1 MMRTNVEPMAM
12 EDEQWANWR
21 HLLSTTAI
29 ELFEHY
35 GVALRDEPHWT
46 PVLAEGEHV
55 AGSVYFA
62 GDRIQG
68 GLTVCAT
75 RTLLGTATPVPPD
88 LPIPL
93 SDFAREIA
101 NQILGGL
108 KTKLIRHG
116 VDFSYEFTDP
126 AAQPG
131 APELADARTLVLR
144 SSGGEVAL
152 MFVVTSN
159 VKLAAA
165 SDTLSQAPPH
175 GQGGLILL

>member
-1 MMRTNVEPMAM
+1 M

-21 HLLSTTAI
+21 LLLSDTAI
-29 ELFEHY
+29 ELFDHY
-35 GVALRDEPHWT
+35 GVSLHDEAHWT
-46 PVLAEGEHV
+46 PVLGEGEHV
-55 AGSVYFA
+55 AGSVYFG
-62 GDRIQG
+62 GDSMQG

-75 RTLLGTATPVPPD
+75 RELLGRATPVPPE

-108 KTKLIRHG
+108 KTKLMRHG

-126 AAQPG
+126 AAQLPQTALSG
-131 APELADARTLVLR
+131 DARTLVLR

-152 MFVVTSN
+152 MFVVASN
-159 VKLAAA
+159 VDIARAGDA
-165 SDTLSQAPPH
+165 VSQEAPQGP
-175 GQGGLILL
+175 GGLILL

>member
-1 MMRTNVEPMAM
+1 M

-21 HLLSTTAI
+21 FLLSSTAI

-35 GVALRDEPHWT
+35 GVSLHDEAHWT
-46 PVLAEGEHV
+46 PVLGEGEHV
-55 AGSVYFA
+55 AGSVYFG

-75 RTLLGTATPVPPD
+75 RELLGRATPVPPE

-101 NQILGGL
+101 NQILGGM
-108 KTKLIRHG
+108 KTKLTRHG
-116 VDFSYEFTDP
+116 VDFSYEFADP
-126 AAQPG
+126 AAQLPQTPG
-131 APELADARTLVLR
+131 GDARTLVLR

-159 VKLAAA
+159 VNLAHT
-165 SDTLSQAPPH
+165 DDNVPQEVSQ
-175 GQGGLILL
+175 GTGGLILL

>member
-1 MMRTNVEPMAM
+1 M
-12 EDEQWANWR
+12 EDDQWANWR
-21 HLLSTTAI
+21 FLLSSTAI

-35 GVALRDEPHWT
+35 GVSLHDEAHWT
-46 PVLAEGEHV
+46 PVLGEGEHV
-55 AGSVYFA
+55 AGSVYFG

-75 RTLLGTATPVPPD
+75 RELLGRATPVPPE

-101 NQILGGL
+101 NQILGGM

-126 AAQPG
+126 AGQLPQTAPG
-131 APELADARTLVLR
+131 GDARTLVLR

-159 VKLAAA
+159 VDLARAG
-165 SDTLSQAPPH
+165 DGVSQEVPQGP
-175 GQGGLILL
+175 GGLILL

>member
-1 MMRTNVEPMAM
+1 M
-12 EDEQWANWR
+12 EDDQWTNWR
-21 HLLSTTAI
+21 SLLSSTAI

-35 GVALRDEPHWT
+35 GVSLHDEAHWT
-46 PVLAEGEHV
+46 PILGEGEHV
-55 AGSVYFA
+55 AGSVYFG

-68 GLTVCAT
+68 ALTVCAT
-75 RTLLGTATPVPPD
+75 RELLGRATPVPPE

-116 VDFSYEFTDP
+116 VDFSYEFADP
-126 AAQPG
+126 AAQLPQTAMSG
-131 APELADARTLVLR
+131 DARTLVLR

-159 VKLAAA
+159 VDLART
-165 SDTLSQAPPH
+165 SDSLSPEVPQGP
-175 GQGGLILL
+175 GGLILL

>member
-1 MMRTNVEPMAM
+1 M

-21 HLLSTTAI
+21 FLLSNTAI

-35 GVALRDEPHWT
+35 GVSLHDEAHWT
-46 PVLAEGEHV
+46 PVLGEGEHV
-55 AGSVYFA
+55 AGSVYFG

-75 RTLLGTATPVPPD
+75 RELLGRATPVPPE

-116 VDFSYEFTDP
+116 VDFSYEFADP
-126 AAQPG
+126 VQHLPQTEVSG
-131 APELADARTLVLR
+131 DARTLVLR

-152 MFVVTSN
+152 MFVVKSN
-159 VKLAAA
+159 VNF
-165 SDTLSQAPPH
+165 APAGDAVPQEAPQ
-175 GQGGLILL
+175 GPGGLILL

>member
-1 MMRTNVEPMAM
+1 M
-12 EDEQWANWR
+12 EDDQWANWR
-21 HLLSTTAI
+21 FLLSSTAI

-35 GVALRDEPHWT
+35 GVSLHDEAHWT
-46 PVLAEGEHV
+46 PVLGEGEHV
-55 AGSVYFA
+55 AGSVYFG

-75 RTLLGTATPVPPD
+75 RELLGRATPVPPEV
-88 LPIPL
+88 PIPL

-101 NQILGGL
+101 NQILGGM

-126 AAQPG
+126 AAHLPQTAPG
-131 APELADARTLVLR
+131 GDARTLVLR

-159 VKLAAA
+159 VDLARTG
-165 SDTLSQAPPH
+165 DTVPPQEVPQ
-175 GQGGLILL
+175 GPGGLILL

>member
-1 MMRTNVEPMAM
+1 M
-12 EDEQWANWR
+12 EDEQWGNWR
-21 HLLSTTAI
+21 FLLSSTAI

-35 GVALRDEPHWT
+35 GVSLHDEAHWT
-46 PVLAEGEHV
+46 PVLGEGEHV
-55 AGSVYFA
+55 AGSVYFG

-68 GLTVCAT
+68 ALTVCAT
-75 RTLLGTATPVPPD
+75 RDLLGRATPVPAE

-108 KTKLIRHG
+108 NSRLIRHG
-116 VDFSYEFTDP
+116 VDFSYEFADP
-126 AAQPG
+126 AAQLP
-131 APELADARTLVLR
+131 ATQLAGDARTLVLR

-159 VKLAAA
+159 VDLAHT
-165 SDTLSQAPPH
+165 SDAVSQEVPQGP
-175 GQGGLILL
+175 GGLILL

>member
-1 MMRTNVEPMAM
+1 M
-12 EDEQWANWR
+12 EDDQWANWR
-21 HLLSTTAI
+21 FLLSSTAI

-35 GVALRDEPHWT
+35 GVSLHDEAHWT
-46 PVLAEGEHV
+46 PVLGQGEHV
-55 AGSVYFA
+55 AGSVYFG

-68 GLTVCAT
+68 ALTVCAT
-75 RTLLGTATPVPPD
+75 RELLGRATPVPPE

-116 VDFSYEFTDP
+116 VDFSYEFADP
-126 AAQPG
+126 AAQ
-131 APELADARTLVLR
+131 APAPPAGDARTLVLK

-159 VKLAAA
+159 VELAEAGEGFP
-165 SDTLSQAPPH
+165 QEVPQGP
-175 GQGGLILL
+175 GGLILL

>member
-1 MMRTNVEPMAM
+1 M
-12 EDEQWANWR
+12 EDDQWANWR
-21 HLLSTTAI
+21 FLLSSTAI

-35 GVALRDEPHWT
+35 GVGLHDEAHWT
-46 PVLAEGEHV
+46 PILGQGDHV
-55 AGSVYFA
+55 AGSVYFG
-62 GDRIQG
+62 GDSIQG
-68 GLTVCAT
+68 ALTVCAT
-75 RTLLGTATPVPPD
+75 RELLGRATPVPPE

-116 VDFSYEFTDP
+116 VDFSYEFADP
-126 AAQPG
+126 AMQQQTPPVAMTG
-131 APELADARTLVLR
+131 DARTLVLR

-159 VKLAAA
+159 VDLAQAG
-165 SDTLSQAPPH
+165 DGVSQEVPQGP
-175 GQGGLILL
+175 GGLILL

>member
-1 MMRTNVEPMAM
+1 MQA
-12 EDEQWANWR
+12 DQWHNWR
-21 HLLSTTAI
+21 FLLSSTAI

-35 GVALRDEPHWT
+35 GVTLHDEANWT
-46 PVLAEGEHV
+46 PVLGEGEHV
-55 AGSVYFA
+55 AGSVYFG

-68 GLTVCAT
+68 ALTVCAT
-75 RTLLGTATPVPPD
+75 RELLGRATPVPPD

-116 VDFSYEFTDP
+116 VDFSYEFADP
-126 AAQPG
+126 AAQMPAS
-131 APELADARTLVLR
+131 APSGDARTLVLR

-159 VKLAAA
+159 VDLAPAG
-165 SDTLSQAPPH
+165 DTVSQEVPRGP
-175 GQGGLILL
+175 GGLILL

>member
-1 MMRTNVEPMAM
+1 M
-12 EDEQWANWR
+12 EDDQWANWR
-21 HLLSTTAI
+21 FLLSSTAI

-35 GVALRDEPHWT
+35 GVSLHDEAHWT
-46 PVLAEGEHV
+46 PVLGEGEHV
-55 AGSVYFA
+55 AGSVYFG

-68 GLTVCAT
+68 ALTVCAT
-75 RTLLGTATPVPPD
+75 RDLLGRATPVPPE

-108 KTKLIRHG
+108 KSKLLRHG
-116 VDFSYEFTDP
+116 VDFSYEFADP
-126 AAQPG
+126 VAQTPSSPLG
-131 APELADARTLVLR
+131 GDARTLVLR

-159 VKLAAA
+159 LKLAEA
-165 SDTLSQAPPH
+165 SGDAIPQTVPQGP
-175 GQGGLILL
+175 GGLILL

>member
-1 MMRTNVEPMAM
+1 M
-12 EDEQWANWR
+12 EDDQWANWR
-21 HLLSTTAI
+21 FLLSSTAI

-35 GVALRDEPHWT
+35 GVSLHDEAHWT
-46 PVLAEGEHV
+46 PVLGQGEHV
-55 AGSVYFA
+55 AGSVYFG

-68 GLTVCAT
+68 ALTVCAT
-75 RTLLGTATPVPPD
+75 RELLGRATPVPPE

-116 VDFSYEFTDP
+116 VDFSYEFADP
-126 AAQPG
+126 AGQ
-131 APELADARTLVLR
+131 APTPPAGDARTLVLR

-159 VKLAAA
+159 VELAEAG
-165 SDTLSQAPPH
+165 DGFPQEVPQGP
-175 GQGGLILL
+175 GGLILL

>member
-1 MMRTNVEPMAM
+1 M

-21 HLLSTTAI
+21 FLLSSTAI

-35 GVALRDEPHWT
+35 GVSLHDEAHWT
-46 PVLAEGEHV
+46 PVLGEGEHV
-55 AGSVYFA
+55 AGSVYFG

-75 RTLLGTATPVPPD
+75 RELLGRATPVPPEV
-88 LPIPL
+88 PIPL

-126 AAQPG
+126 AVQLPQTAPG
-131 APELADARTLVLR
+131 GDARTLVLR

-159 VKLAAA
+159 VDLARAG
-165 SDTLSQAPPH
+165 DTVPPH
-175 GQGGLILL
+175 EVPKGPGGLILL

>member
-1 MMRTNVEPMAM
+1 MH
-12 EDEQWANWR
+12 DDQWGIWR
-21 HLLSTTAI
+21 FLLTSTAI

-35 GVALRDEPHWT
+35 GVSLHDEVHWT
-46 PVLAEGEHV
+46 PVLGEGDHV
-55 AGSVYFA
+55 AGSVYFG

-68 GLTVCAT
+68 ALTVCAT
-75 RTLLGTATPVPPD
+75 RDLLGRATPVPPE

-108 KTKLIRHG
+108 KSRLTRHSI
-116 VDFSYEFTDP
+116 DFSYEFADP
-126 AAQPG
+126 AAQMAEA
-131 APELADARTLVLR
+131 APAGDARTLVLR

-159 VKLAAA
+159 VDLAHT
-165 SDTLSQAPPH
+165 SDAIFQEVPQGP
-175 GQGGLILL
+175 GGLILL

>member
-1 MMRTNVEPMAM
+1 MASIVEPRVMQ
-12 EDEQWANWR
+12 DEQWANWR
-21 HLLSTTAI
+21 YLLSSTAV

-55 AGSVYFA
+55 AGSVYFGGA
-62 GDRIQG
+62 SIQG

-88 LPIPL
+88 LPVPL

-108 KTKLIRHG
+108 KTKLTRHG
-116 VDFSYEFTDP
+116 VDFSYEFADP
-126 AAQPG
+126 ASQSRA
-131 APELADARTLVLR
+131 ELADARTLVLR
-144 SSGGEVAL
+144 SAGGEVAL
-152 MFVVTSN
+152 MFVITSN
-159 VKLAAA
+159 VQLAAA
-165 SDTLSQAPPH
+165 SEGVPHEPPH